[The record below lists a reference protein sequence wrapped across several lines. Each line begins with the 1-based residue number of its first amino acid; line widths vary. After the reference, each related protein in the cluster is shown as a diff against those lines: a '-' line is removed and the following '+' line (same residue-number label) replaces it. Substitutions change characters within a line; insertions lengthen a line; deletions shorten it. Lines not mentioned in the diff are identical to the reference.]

1 MKKTFLNYDRPL
13 LTCMV
18 QGETPERI
26 KYLID
31 RCREQGADAVG
42 IQLCRIKPEFKTQ
55 EDLRELFEY
64 AGELPVYYT
73 NYRLFENL
81 GKSDEQLASEL
92 LKYADMGGTLCDV
105 MGDIF
110 DRTEG
115 ELTMNADAVKR
126 QTELIDEL
134 HKRGA
139 EVLMSSHVLKY
150 TPAERV
156 LEIAL
161 EHQKRGADI
170 CKIVTS
176 SDDMEQQMENL
187 RIIAMLRKK
196 LDIPFLFLTGG
207 ECRLIRRIGGEVG
220 CCMYLCV
227 HEYDEFATPVQPLIS
242 DVKTIRNLFG
252 E

>member
-187 RIIAMLRKK
+187 RIIALLKQR